1 MASTSMNERDRHI
14 LEVFAART
22 RAEFPDAQVW
32 AYGSRARG
40 DAQGDS
46 DYDMCVV
53 VNDLSEGIE
62 DRIGN
67 IAFEVG
73 WDLEVLITTVA
84 YRRDQFEHGLF
95 SVSPLVLNI
104 RREGVLA

>member
-1 MASTSMNERDRHI
+1 MMTERDRHV
-14 LEVFAART
+14 LEVFAARI

-40 DAQGDS
+40 DAQEDS

-53 VNDLSEGIE
+53 VEALDERIE

-73 WDLEVLITTVA
+73 WELELLITTVA

-104 RREGVLA
+104 RREGVPA